1 MGASGGSGLELS
13 RLLAADGCDLV
24 LVGRDGARLERV
36 AGELRTGH
44 ETVVSCHA
52 RDLAEPKAAANLWK
66 ELGADA
72 QNIDILV
79 NNAGVGLYRR
89 LDKRTLDE
97 IDR

>member
-1 MGASGGSGLELS
+1 V
-13 RLLAADGCDLV
+13 LA
-24 LVGRDGARLERV
+24 GRDGARLERV
-36 AGELRTGH
+36 AGELRTRH

-79 NNAGVGLYRR
+79 NNAGVGLYGR

-97 IDR
+97 IDRMVQLNVER